1 MIENPVNIFEYEEI
15 ARGRLDKG
23 DYDFIAGAAT
33 DEITLRR
40 TRAVFDSIML
50 KPRMMVDVSERDLST
65 TVLGQRISL
74 PVMLDPAGN
83 HGAAHAEGELATAK
97 AAGAMGTVMV
107 LSSHASRTLEDV
119 AQVATGNIWFQQ
131 YFFKDRELTLEMVNR
146 AEEAGYSALCLTLD
160 AKIKPKRERNLRNN
174 YVGPASPNYAQLD
187 LGTHAWKFGA
197 DAPAGPSDIRDVAT
211 TWPDLDWLASNTN
224 LPLVVKGIMVGED
237 GRQSAEHGA
246 KGIIVSNHG
255 ARYLDTTFATIEVL
269 PEVVEAVDGRA
280 EVYMDGGIR
289 RGSDIFKALALGA
302 RAVLMGRPLF
312 WGLAVDG
319 EDGVVSVLNILHD
332 ELDATMGMCGKTT
345 IDSIGMDSLGTVSPL
360 LALFPQPPELR

>member
-15 ARGRLDKG
+15 ARERLDKG

-65 TVLGQRISL
+65 TVLGQRINL

-160 AKIKPKRERNLRNN
+160 AKIKPKRERNIRNN
-174 YVGPASPNYAQLD
+174 YMGPASPNYAQLD

-319 EDGVVSVLNILHD
+319 EDGVVSVLNILRD
-332 ELDATMGMCGKTT
+332 ELDSTMGMCGKTT

-360 LALFPQPPELR
+360 LALFPQPPQLR